1 MSDTPMVTG
10 PMPQGSLKRPS
21 CWPALTGPGWRWVTG
36 FVALATLAFL
46 LAGFTGWCWLTLVGL
61 LTCGCVQAALAYSFQ
76 NRGR

>member
-21 CWPALTGPGWRWVTG
+21 RRPASTGPGWRWVTG
-36 FVALATLAFL
+36 FGILATLAFL
-46 LAGFTGWCWLTLVGL
+46 LAGFTGWRWPALVGL
-61 LTCGCVQAALAYSFQ
+61 LACGCVQAALAYSFQ